1 MSFHNFH
8 FRSNGNALN
17 GCAQQDSTH
26 TNHPRKNSA
35 QGVSG
40 IGRTRALSVTADV
53 SDHVGRR

>member
-17 GCAQQDSTH
+17 GCPQQDSTH

-40 IGRTRALSVTADV
+40 IGSKSVLPLPADV